1 MDINEL
7 MAMDHEILD
16 EIIRKNNEKFAR
28 KWNLAT
34 ICIAVPSLVKEQLKR
49 DFNADHPDLDFD
61 EEYGKCLRELSLKRV
76 EETFEAVGEAL
87 ARRFKNDS
95 GRE

>member
-1 MDINEL
+1 MQDL

-34 ICIAVPSLVKEQLKR
+34 ICIALPGAVKEQLER
-49 DFNADHPDLDFD
+49 DFRAAHPELNF
-61 EEYGKCLRELSLKRV
+61 EEEWSKCLDEVADKR
-76 EETFEAVGEAL
+76 FEPIVSTMADA
-87 ARRFKNDS
+87 ARRS
-95 GRE
+95 E